1 MVYSIDDGTPFFFT
15 FTNPINPSNPLGEP
29 QLLLQTPRYDI
40 SKEHSI
46 VLQMDMPGSQNQTPV
61 KIQSYIVQNS
71 ASSFNLNL
79 TSVPVN
85 EDPIILPPISS
96 ADPSQ
101 SRSSGTTFTWPKIVG
116 TIVAG
121 LVAALLLFVVRV
133 LIRRRRRRVDPPPN
147 TWNSNAF
154 VRPR

>member
-1 MVYSIDDGTPFFFT
+1 MYSIDDGTPFFFT

-46 VLQMDMPGSQNQTPV
+46 LLQMDMPGSQNQTHV
-61 KIQSYIVQNS
+61 KIQSYIVQKS
-71 ASSFNLNL
+71 ASSFALNI

-96 ADPSQ
+96 ANPSQ
-101 SRSSGTTFTWPKIVG
+101 SRSSCTPFTWPKTVG
-116 TIVAG
+116 AIVAG
-121 LVAALLLFVVRV
+121 LVAALILFVARV
-133 LIRRRRRRVDPPPN
+133 LIRRRRRRVNPHPT

-154 VRPR
+154 ERPS